1 MNPSRVR
8 RHFNGK
14 TKQLQK
20 LCVTI
25 TDCHHSTPKWF
36 DSGKWVVRS
45 ENIKSGRISLFPTSY
60 TDEVTF
66 RERISRAVPEPGDL
80 IITREAPMGEVGMI
94 PNGVDCCLGQRLVLI
109 KPNPKKIDA
118 SYLLYAMQSEYV
130 QRQIGASDA
139 TGSTVSNLRI
149 PLLKEV
155 LVPLLDGQEE
165 IGQVLATIDA
175 KIDLNERINAELEAL
190 VQTIYDYWFVQF
202 EFPDENGQPYKS
214 SGGKMVWNEKLKR
227 EIPEGWGEGDIS
239 SIAEVLGGGTPSKK
253 NASYWNGEIPFFT
266 PTDANGVMYQLE
278 TEDWITRQGLENC
291 SSNLFEKGTIFIT
304 ARGSVGKLAIASRPM
319 AMNQSCY
326 ALRPKIAENYPFV
339 YQHAKTLIHH
349 LRVKA
354 SGSTFDSIITNDI
367 SWTRLVAPE
376 AKVVSGFCDVV
387 RPCFEGVEV
396 GLRQALALRQLRDW
410 LLPLLM
416 NGQARVA

>member
-8 RHFNGK
+8 RHFHGK

-36 DSGKWVVRS
+36 NSGKWVVRS

-60 TDEVTF
+60 TDEITF
-66 RERISRAVPEPGDL
+66 RERISRAIPEPGDL

-118 SYLLYAMQSEYV
+118 RYLLYAMQSEYV

-214 SGGKMVWNEKLKR
+214 SGGTMVWNELLKR
-227 EIPEGWGEGDIS
+227 DIPKDWSVKCLAEIVPIS
-239 SIAEVLGGGTPSKK
+239 TSTVDPGNAPRKVFKHLSIPGLDATGTFVLEAGAAIGSDK
-253 NASYWNGEIPFFT
+253 FT
-266 PTDANGVMYQLE
+266 
-278 TEDWITRQGLENC
+278 
-291 SSNLFEKGTIFIT
+291 
-304 ARGSVGKLAIASRPM
+304 
-319 AMNQSCY
+319 
-326 ALRPKIAENYPFV
+326 
-339 YQHAKTLIHH
+339 
-349 LRVKA
+349 
-354 SGSTFDSIITNDI
+354 
-367 SWTRLVAPE
+367 
-376 AKVVSGFCDVV
+376 
-387 RPCFEGVEV
+387 VEV
-396 GLRQALALRQLRDW
+396 NDLLVSKLNPWFNRVFADTDHEALICSTEFVVWRCASATAQAYLNSVATHPTFVSHCTQSATGTSNSHKRVNPQVMMGFRVPHSSEIAARFGEVATSIVAKRIVNSRENAELAALRDW

-416 NGQARVA
+416 NGQVRVA